1 MQNNSKEVIRR
12 LERDGW
18 VHVRTNGSHYQFKH
32 PEKPGT
38 ITVPHP
44 RKDIPTG
51 TLKSIY
57 KQAGW
62 Q

>member
-12 LERDGW
+12 LKRDGW
-18 VHVRTNGSHYQFKH
+18 KHVRTNGSHYQFKH

-44 RKDIPTG
+44 RKDIPVG

-57 KQAGW
+57 NLAGW

>member
-1 MQNNSKEVIRR
+1 MQINSTEIIKR
-12 LERDGW
+12 LEREGW
-18 VHVRTNGSHYQFKH
+18 KHVRTSGSHYQFKH
-32 PEKPGT
+32 PQKKGT
-38 ITVPHP
+38 VTVPHP
-44 RKDIPTG
+44 RKNIPTG

>member
-38 ITVPHP
+38 ITVPRP